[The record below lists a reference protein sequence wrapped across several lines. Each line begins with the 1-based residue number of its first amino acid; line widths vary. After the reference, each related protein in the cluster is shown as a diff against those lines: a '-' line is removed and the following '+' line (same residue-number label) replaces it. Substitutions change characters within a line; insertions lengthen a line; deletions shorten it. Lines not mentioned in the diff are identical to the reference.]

1 MDDSF
6 IASYIGDLLRA
17 LRTQYLI
24 TLIKPYSRL
33 DMSFLSKQL
42 NVGKPEVEEILIGL
56 ILEGKVEGTDRPSR
70 SEARV
75 GQTVR
80 ILSTSTID
88 SLGTG
93 N

>member
-56 ILEGKVEGTDRPSR
+56 ILEGKVEGRIDQVAQRLELDRQCVSFYLHR
-70 SEARV
+70 SIHQY
-75 GQTVR
+75 G
-80 ILSTSTID
+80 
-88 SLGTG
+88 
-93 N
+93 